1 MTDKNTLA
9 VRRVIGI
16 LTAIS
21 VLAAAIILISCC
33 LSIYF
38 GEGEYSREI
47 VIAKVYPLSAAI
59 LLCPVFALIGIVFE
73 LFLPAK
79 PEKLAPDMTKTKLA
93 RLSAQKAPTP
103 EISRERKA
111 RRARSAILIAVL
123 ILCSALFLAYA
134 LNPSL
139 YGADILASVTSG
151 LTLLICFLSVC
162 FCLAAVFEILDE
174 KSIKRELLLLES
186 AEKRNGSEDK
196 AKKKQDYTPAIRI
209 SLLII
214 ALFLLVYGYIIGG
227 TADVLTK
234 AVNICTECIGLG

>member
-9 VRRVIGI
+9 VRRILGI

-21 VLAAAIILISCC
+21 VLAAGIILISCC

-59 LLCPVFALIGIVFE
+59 LLCPVFALIGIVSE
-73 LFLPAK
+73 LFL

-103 EISRERKA
+103 EIIKERKA
-111 RRARSAILIAVL
+111 RRTRSAILIAVL

-139 YGADILASVTSG
+139 YGADILASVTSVFS
-151 LTLLICFLSVC
+151 LLICFLSVC
-162 FCLAAVFEILDE
+162 FCLAAVFGILDE
-174 KSIKRELLLLES
+174 KSIKRELLLLEI
-186 AEKRNGSEDK
+186 AEKRNDSEDK